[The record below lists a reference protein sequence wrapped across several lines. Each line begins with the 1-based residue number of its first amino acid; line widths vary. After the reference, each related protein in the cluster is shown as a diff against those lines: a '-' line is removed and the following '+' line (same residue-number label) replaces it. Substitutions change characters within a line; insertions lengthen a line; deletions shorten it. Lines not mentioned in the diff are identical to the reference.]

1 MLYHFVFI
9 SFLAAPNFYPDPAF
23 YLHLILQDSAGQCD
37 ELRALQCIMPCD
49 RCQVKVVGVLYRNT
63 NMQLEHPLNSC
74 VCVRFVLVIKR
85 VEVKINLMYR
95 IFSCYYYISR
105 CTVCSFVASGHD

>member
-37 ELRALQCIMPCD
+37 ELRAVKRIVPCD
-49 RCQVKVVGVLYRNT
+49 RRQVKVVSVLYRNT
-63 NMQLEHPLNSC
+63 NLQLE
-74 VCVRFVLVIKR
+74 
-85 VEVKINLMYR
+85 
-95 IFSCYYYISR
+95 
-105 CTVCSFVASGHD
+105 